1 MKIICISDT
10 HTKHNQIPSQYID
23 NADGS
28 IDMIIHA
35 GDVSSRG
42 YKTEITNFLNWYND
56 LNFRHKILIAGNHD
70 FYFEEAKPEELNE
83 MLAEYPNITYLN
95 DSGVEIEGFKIWGSP
110 VQPWFY
116 NWAFNRTSP
125 MINEHWE
132 KIPID
137 TNILIVHGGPKHIG
151 SLNITTRDRSDVG
164 CPYLYQ
170 KLSELKQLKLF
181 VQGHIHEGRG
191 AYTSSDKQLFVNA
204 SLLNLQYELVN
215 KPFVIDTEK
224 WQIISS

>member
-23 NADGS
+23 NADES
-28 IDMIIHA
+28 IDMIINA

-42 YKTEITNFLNWYND
+42 YKTEITNFLSWYND
-56 LNFRHKILIAGNHD
+56 LNFRYKILIAGNHD

-132 KIPID
+132 KIPIN
-137 TNILIVHGGPKHIG
+137 TNILITHGPMRGYLDLTQRGEPAG
-151 SLNITTRDRSDVG
+151 CSLLRDKMFD
-164 CPYLYQ
+164 
-170 KLSELKQLKLF
+170 LKNLKLH
-181 VQGHIHEGRG
+181 VCGHIHEAYGRVDVPDG
-191 AYTSSDKQLFVNA
+191 PTLVNA
-204 SLLNLQYELVN
+204 SLLDLRYVMNHTPIIVEL
-215 KPFVIDTEK
+215 
-224 WQIISS
+224 